1 MTLYCAL
8 TGFAI
13 AGIGGVALGILM
25 TRNNFIGWFF
35 DPIVSL
41 GIPMPKIAFL
51 PILMLWLGL
60 YDIQRNLPGDRRD
73 DFRS

>member
-1 MTLYCAL
+1 
-8 TGFAI
+8 
-13 AGIGGVALGILM
+13 
-25 TRNNFIGWFF
+25 
-35 DPIVSL
+35 
-41 GIPMPKIAFL
+41 MPKIAFL